1 MEPTYL
7 LTLLAAL
14 ITLILLARVIL
25 NLTAAASGAAR
36 ALTRLT
42 DPLLTPVRRVL
53 PPIGGRDFSPL
64 VVILLIWV
72 IEELIVRVIFG
83 A

>member
-7 LTLLAAL
+7 LTLLAGL

-53 PPIGGRDFSPL
+53 PPLGGRDFSPL

>member
-7 LTLLAAL
+7 LTLLAGL

>member
-7 LTLLAAL
+7 LTLLAGL

-53 PPIGGRDFSPL
+53 PPIAGRDFSPL
-64 VVILLIWV
+64 VVILLIWI

>member
-7 LTLLAAL
+7 LTLLAGL

-53 PPIGGRDFSPL
+53 PPLGGRDFSPL
-64 VVILLIWV
+64 VVILLIWI

>member
-14 ITLILLARVIL
+14 ITLILLVRVIL

-72 IEELIVRVIFG
+72 IEELVVRVIFG

>member
-7 LTLLAAL
+7 LTLLAGL
-14 ITLILLARVIL
+14 ITLVLLARVIL

-53 PPIGGRDFSPL
+53 PPLGGRDFSPL

>member
-7 LTLLAAL
+7 LTLLAGL

-42 DPLLTPVRRVL
+42 DPLLAPVRRVL
-53 PPIGGRDFSPL
+53 PPLGGRDFSPL

>member
-7 LTLLAAL
+7 LTLLAGL
-14 ITLILLARVIL
+14 ITLVLLARVIL

>member
-36 ALTRLT
+36 ALTSLT

>member
-7 LTLLAAL
+7 LTLLAGL
-14 ITLILLARVIL
+14 ITLIMLARVIL

-42 DPLLTPVRRVL
+42 DPLLAPVRRVL
-53 PPIGGRDFSPL
+53 PPLGGRDFSPL

>member
-7 LTLLAAL
+7 LTLLAGL

-53 PPIGGRDFSPL
+53 PPLGGRDFSPL

-72 IEELIVRVIFG
+72 IEEFIVRVIFG

>member
-53 PPIGGRDFSPL
+53 PPLGGRDFSPL